1 VPIVVSARGTTSGI
15 AASSASEIPVASSV
29 ATSASLKAI
38 ATSAVEL
45 RAITLDV
52 SLLLADEAASFL

>member
-15 AASSASEIPVASSV
+15 ASSASEIPVTSSV
-29 ATSASLKAI
+29 ATSTSLKAI